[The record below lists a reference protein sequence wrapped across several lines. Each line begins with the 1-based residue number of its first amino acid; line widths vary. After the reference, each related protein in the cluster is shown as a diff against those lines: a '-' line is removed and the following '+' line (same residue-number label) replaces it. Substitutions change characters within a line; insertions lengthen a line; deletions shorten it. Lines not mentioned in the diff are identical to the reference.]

1 MKVPRRM
8 CFSATASF
16 AAAAVT
22 GVLGLMTL
30 GRAHG
35 QAQFVLA
42 ATPMIFAVQQAIEGT
57 LWLALETGT
66 GGAIVTNLTYAY
78 LLFAEAWWPVFVPV
92 AVLLVEPDEQRRR
105 FIMLTLG
112 VGLAVGAY
120 LFWIVFSAQPRAA
133 IIDDH
138 LVYATGRPSA
148 FIAQPAYLVATVAPL
163 LLSSQ
168 CVLKALGLVVLVG
181 AVTAYLLYAAAFV
194 SVWCFFAA
202 VASAVL
208 VYHFARLKQAAPQ
221 QH

>member
-1 MKVPRRM
+1 M

-35 QAQFVLA
+35 RAQFVLA

-57 LWLALETGT
+57 LWLALESGA
-66 GGAIVTNLTYAY
+66 GGGIVTNLTYAY
-78 LLFAEAWWPVFVPV
+78 LFFAEAWWPVFVPV
-92 AVLLVEPDEQRRR
+92 AVLLVEPDERRRR

-112 VGLAVGAY
+112 VGVTVGAY

-138 LVYATGRPSA
+138 LVYAVGRPSA
-148 FIAQPAYLVATVAPL
+148 FIAQPAYLFATVAPL

-168 CVLKALGLVVLVG
+168 RVLKALGLVVLVG
-181 AVTAYLLYAAAFV
+181 AVTAYLLYTAAFV

-208 VYHFARLKQAAPQ
+208 VYHFSRLKQIASQ
-221 QH
+221 QL